1 MKLGLCQMPVTASKT
16 ENDTVM
22 RRYVRDAAAA
32 GCDLVALPEMWCCPY
47 NNAAFVQY
55 AEPQGGETWRLLRD
69 TARACGVWLVAG
81 SVPERDGDAI
91 YNTCYVFDPQG
102 TQQAK
107 HRKVHLFDI
116 DVAGGQRFFESDTLS
131 PGQQYTLVDTPFGKL
146 GVAIC
151 FDVRF
156 AELFRILAL
165 EGARLIVVP
174 AAFNMPTGPAHW
186 ELLFRAR
193 ALDNL
198 SRVCDPWGRVQAQAE
213 AAPQLLICDIDLT
226 ETDAVRAQIPVLR
239 ARRTDLY
246 QLIYEKD
253 S

>member
-16 ENDTVM
+16 ENFATM
-22 RRYVRDAAAA
+22 RRYVHDAAAA

-107 HRKVHLFDI
+107 HRKVHLFDVDI
-116 DVAGGQRFFESDTLS
+116 PGMRFSESATFTPGDKVTVEMS
-131 PGQQYTLVDTPFGKL
+131 PY
-146 GVAIC
+146 
-151 FDVRF
+151 
-156 AELFRILAL
+156 
-165 EGARLIVVP
+165 
-174 AAFNMPTGPAHW
+174 
-186 ELLFRAR
+186 
-193 ALDNL
+193 
-198 SRVCDPWGRVQAQAE
+198 
-213 AAPQLLICDIDLT
+213 DLT
-226 ETDAVRAQIPVLR
+226 RGRITWRS
-239 ARRTDLY
+239 
-246 QLIYEKD
+246 K
-253 S
+253 

>member
-22 RRYVRDAAAA
+22 CRYVRDAAAA
-32 GCDLVALPEMWCCPY
+32 GCDLIVLPEMWCCPY

-81 SVPERDGDAI
+81 SVPERDGD

-116 DVAGGQRFFESDTLS
+116 DVA
-131 PGQQYTLVDTPFGKL
+131 P
-146 GVAIC
+146 A
-151 FDVRF
+151 
-156 AELFRILAL
+156 LFRVRYAL
-165 EGARLIVVP
+165 
-174 AAFNMPTGPAHW
+174 
-186 ELLFRAR
+186 AR
-193 ALDNL
+193 AAIHA
-198 SRVCDPWGRVQAQAE
+198 RGH
-213 AAPQLLICDIDLT
+213 
-226 ETDAVRAQIPVLR
+226 AVRKT
-239 ARRTDLY
+239 RRGNL
-246 QLIYEKD
+246 L
-253 S
+253 

>member
-22 RRYVRDAAAA
+22 GRYVRDAAAA

-116 DVAGGQRFFESDTLS
+116 DVAASAFSSLTRSRPGGDTRSWTRRSANSAWRSALTCALPS
-131 PGQQYTLVDTPFGKL
+131 S
-146 GVAIC
+146 
-151 FDVRF
+151 F
-156 AELFRILAL
+156 AFWRS
-165 EGARLIVVP
+165 
-174 AAFNMPTGPAHW
+174 
-186 ELLFRAR
+186 RAR
-193 ALDNL
+193 
-198 SRVCDPWGRVQAQAE
+198 G
-213 AAPQLLICDIDLT
+213 
-226 ETDAVRAQIPVLR
+226 
-239 ARRTDLY
+239 
-246 QLIYEKD
+246 
-253 S
+253 

>member
-16 ENDTVM
+16 ANFATM

-32 GCDLVALPEMWCCPY
+32 GCDLVVLPEMWCCPY
-47 NNAAFVQY
+47 SNAAFAQY
-55 AEPQGGETWRLLRD
+55 AEPQGGETWRLLCGS
-69 TARACGVWLVAG
+69 AREYGVWLVAG

-131 PGQQYTLVDTPFGKL
+131 PGQRYTLVDTPFGKL

-174 AAFNMPTGPAHW
+174 
-186 ELLFRAR
+186 
-193 ALDNL
+193 
-198 SRVCDPWGRVQAQAE
+198 
-213 AAPQLLICDIDLT
+213 
-226 ETDAVRAQIPVLR
+226 
-239 ARRTDLY
+239 RRS
-246 QLIYEKD
+246 I
-253 S
+253 

>member
-102 TQQAK
+102 TQQIG
-107 HRKVHLFDI
+107 R
-116 DVAGGQRFFESDTLS
+116 
-131 PGQQYTLVDTPFGKL
+131 
-146 GVAIC
+146 
-151 FDVRF
+151 
-156 AELFRILAL
+156 
-165 EGARLIVVP
+165 
-174 AAFNMPTGPAHW
+174 AH
-186 ELLFRAR
+186 
-193 ALDNL
+193 
-198 SRVCDPWGRVQAQAE
+198 V
-213 AAPQLLICDIDLT
+213 
-226 ETDAVRAQIPVLR
+226 
-239 ARRTDLY
+239 
-246 QLIYEKD
+246 
-253 S
+253 